1 MEGIVATLASGK
13 RVLLGFVGQ
22 LYIDFCLFLWPPWLN
37 LAHSCM
43 VWDLF
48 LLYKLND
55 KVYFKTIKTD
65 NVTSGTKEHESA
77 QAV

>member
-22 LYIDFCLFLWPPWLN
+22 LDIDFCLFLWPPWLS

-43 VWDLF
+43 V
-48 LLYKLND
+48 
-55 KVYFKTIKTD
+55 
-65 NVTSGTKEHESA
+65 
-77 QAV
+77 